1 MPRDVPPPLEMM
13 CLNALWTLGEANVA
27 DVRRQVSE
35 SRPLAYTTIMTLLE
49 RLARKGV
56 VSRRKVGRAFFYTP
70 AVNRDL
76 LQRAALRQ
84 FVESFFDGSE
94 AKLAGFLAQG
104 ELAPPAAAPNGA
116 APTDEPLDTSLL

>member
-13 CLNALWTLGEANVA
+13 CLNALWALGEANVA
-27 DVRRQVSE
+27 GVRRQVSQ
-35 SRPLAYTTIMTLLE
+35 SKPLAYTTIMTLLE

-70 AVNRDL
+70 AVDRDL

-94 AKLAGFLAQG
+94 AKLLGFLGQG
-104 ELAPPAAAPNGA
+104 EFTPEPAVSNGA
-116 APTDEPLDTSLL
+116 APAEEPLDTSLL

>member
-13 CLNALWTLGEANVA
+13 CLNALWVLGEANVA
-27 DVRRQVSE
+27 DVRRQVSQ
-35 SRPLAYTTIMTLLE
+35 SKPLAYTTIMTLLE

-70 AVNRDL
+70 AVERDL

-94 AKLAGFLAQG
+94 AKLVGFLAHG
-104 ELAPPAAAPNGA
+104 ELTPEPAAPNGA
-116 APTDEPLDTSLL
+116 ALVDDPLDTSLL